1 MNGQSADL
9 ERVTNAILSEIQ
21 GVMGLAQ
28 TRLAQWPIRLIF
40 GSPARRLASMLV
52 HLDQD
57 IARNGLSAA
66 AGNLLARFV
75 QDLRVDCPQGIPDC
89 TQGIPKDGPLLVVS
103 NHPGAY
109 DLLILVANLLR
120 DDLKIISSDI
130 AVFHHLPS
138 VAPHFITITDD
149 PYRRMV
155 SFRTALRHLGD
166 GKALLIFPRGE
177 VEIDPILSADAIRG
191 IDRWSFSLDLIL
203 RKVPQTRTVVAIVSG
218 VFSPRWFNH
227 PILHLWKKPEQR
239 QKIAEI
245 IQVAE
250 QLIFSKSLQ
259 LSPRVSF
266 SPPLIFSEAGQRSA
280 PPGWWINTLTQTARA
295 QLAAITR

>member
-1 MNGQSADL
+1 MNGQFADL
-9 ERVTNAILSEIQ
+9 EGVTNAILSEIQ

-28 TRLAQWPIRLIF
+28 TRLAQWPIRSIF
-40 GSPARRLASMLV
+40 GSPARRLAGLLV
-52 HLDQD
+52 QLDQG
-57 IARNGLSAA
+57 IARNGLRAA
-66 AGNLLARFV
+66 AEDLLTRFV
-75 QDLRVDCPQGIPDC
+75 QDYWVDCPH
-89 TQGIPKDGPLLVVS
+89 GIPKDGPLLVVS

-130 AVFHHLPS
+130 AVFRHLPS

-149 PYRRMV
+149 SYLRML
-155 SFRTALRHLGD
+155 SLRSALRHLRD

-177 VEIDPILSADAIRG
+177 VEIDPSLSPDAAQG

-203 RKVPQTRTVVAIVSG
+203 RKVPQTRSVVAIVSG

-227 PILHLWKKPEQR
+227 PILRLWKKPEQR
-239 QKIAEI
+239 QKVAEI

-250 QLIFSKSLQ
+250 QLVLSKKSPLT
-259 LSPRVSF
+259 PRVSF
-266 SPPLIFSEAGQRSA
+266 SSPLIFSEADQKSA
-280 PPGWWINTLTQTARA
+280 PPGWWMDTLTQTARA

>member
-1 MNGQSADL
+1 MNGQVADL
-9 ERVTNAILSEIQ
+9 ERVTNAILYEIQ

-28 TRLAQWPIRLIF
+28 SRLAQWPIRSIF
-40 GSPARRLASMLV
+40 GSPARRLASLLV

-66 AGNLLARFV
+66 AGNLLAMFV
-75 QDLRVDCPQGIPDC
+75 QDARVECL
-89 TQGIPKDGPLLVVS
+89 QGIPKDGPLLVVS

-130 AVFHHLPS
+130 AIFRHLPS

-149 PYRRMV
+149 SYRRML
-155 SFRTALRHLGD
+155 SLRSALRHLRD

-177 VEIDPILSADAIRG
+177 VEIDPSLSADAAQG

-203 RKVPQTRTVVAIVSG
+203 RTVPQTRSVVAIVSD

-227 PILHLWKKPEQR
+227 PILRLWKRPEQR

-250 QLIFSKSLQ
+250 QLARSRKLP
-259 LSPRVSF
+259 LTPRVCF
-266 SPPLIFSEAGQRSA
+266 SPPLMFSEAGEKSA
-280 PPGWWINTLTQTARA
+280 PPGWWMDTLTQTARA

>member
-1 MNGQSADL
+1 MNGQVADL
-9 ERVTNAILSEIQ
+9 ERVTNAILTEIQ

-28 TRLAQWPIRLIF
+28 TRLAQWPIRSIF
-40 GSPARRLASMLV
+40 GSPARRLAGLLV
-52 HLDQD
+52 QLDQD
-57 IARNGLSAA
+57 IARYGLSAA
-66 AGNLLARFV
+66 AENLLSRFV
-75 QDLRVDCPQGIPDC
+75 QDFLVDCPQGIPDC
-89 TQGIPKDGPLLVVS
+89 THGIPKDGPLLVVS

-130 AVFHHLPS
+130 AVFRHLPF

-155 SFRTALRHLGD
+155 SFRTALRHLWD

-177 VEIDPILSADAIRG
+177 VEIDPALSADAVQG
-191 IDRWSFSLDLIL
+191 IDRWSFSLDLML
-203 RKVPQTRTVVAIVSG
+203 RKAPQTQSMVAIVSG

-227 PILHLWKKPEQR
+227 PILRLWKKPEQR

-250 QLIFSKSLQ
+250 QLILSKKPPLT
-259 LSPRVSF
+259 PRVSF
-266 SPPLIFSEAGQRSA
+266 SPPLIFSETGQKSA
-280 PPGWWINTLTQTARA
+280 PPGWRMETLTQTARA
-295 QLAAITR
+295 QLATITR